1 VHIAAGM
8 PIAAYI
14 KTRERSP
21 LELWLDPVIGAIRKS
36 LRET

>member
-1 VHIAAGM
+1 M

-21 LELWLDPVIGAIRKS
+21 LELWLDPVIGAIHKS